1 MPKKGH
7 DVTAMGFGDIIKL
20 TLVSTV
26 GGQTL
31 NNVFHYRQ
39 TIGVLGGEML
49 AQEFI
54 NEVLPD
60 LKPIISSST
69 LFRSVNWY
77 NYDDISDFGVD
88 DSILGEAGTVGGETL
103 PTFTCWAFQYNRTT
117 RATRNGSKRFGTISE
132 NDNQN
137 GNASPLALPKLV
149 TAANSLGQFINL
161 GGTEIW
167 RPVIARLSPDGAS
180 VILTNDVRDVQYK
193 RITTQ
198 NTRKIL

>member
-1 MPKKGH
+1 M
-7 DVTAMGFGDIIKL
+7 GDIFKL

-39 TIGVLGGEML
+39 TIGLTNGNIL
-49 AQEFI
+49 AQEWI
-54 NEVLPD
+54 NEILPD

-69 LFRSVNWY
+69 QFRSLNWY
-77 NYDDISDFGVD
+77 NYNDIADFGVD

-103 PTFTCWAFQYNRTT
+103 PTFTAWAFQYNRTT

-132 NDNQN
+132 TDNQN
-137 GNASPLALPKLV
+137 GNASPLALPKLT
-149 TAANSLGQFINL
+149 TAAASLGQFINF
-161 GGTEIW
+161 GGTEVW
-167 RPVIARLSPDGAS
+167 RPVIARLSTDGAS
-180 VILTNDVRDVQYK
+180 VVLTNDVRDVSYK
-193 RITTQ
+193 RITSQ